1 MRSQRVFIL
10 AGLLAISTIAQGTQL
25 SDSSCPVTIGSGSLG
40 PPFPASQNWYGSETL
55 AVVLPEDGKWGITGP
70 SANIAIKLFVWSL
83 GFKPGMERHLS
94 VRVESLSGG
103 PNDAVVK
110 GISGAKA
117 PSLGGWTMLAGIDF
131 PSVGCWRLN
140 LDYLGQSLS
149 FVVETYDW
157 TNEDPAI

>member
-1 MRSQRVFIL
+1 MSSQRIFVL
-10 AGLLAISTIAQGTQL
+10 AGLLATSSIAHGNPP
-25 SDSSCPVTIGSGSLG
+25 SDTACPVTIGTASLG
-40 PPFPASQNWYGSETL
+40 PPFPASENWYGSESL
-55 AVVLPEDGKWGITGP
+55 AVILPKDGKWGITGP
-70 SANIAIKLFVWSL
+70 TANIAVKLFVWSL
-83 GFKPGMERHLS
+83 GFRPGMERQLS
-94 VRVESLSGG
+94 VRVESLSSG

-131 PSVGCWRLN
+131 PSVGCWRLT

-157 TNEDPAI
+157 TNKSPAT